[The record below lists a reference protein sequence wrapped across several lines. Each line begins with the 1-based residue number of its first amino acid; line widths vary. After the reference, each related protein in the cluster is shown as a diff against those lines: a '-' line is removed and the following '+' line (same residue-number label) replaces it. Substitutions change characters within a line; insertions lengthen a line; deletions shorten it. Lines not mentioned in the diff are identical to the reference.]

1 MGERER
7 ETSSTRRQKRESVPD
22 PKKKTFAAVSFCV
35 LLRQKTKRG
44 GFCAF
49 KGVLTTTT
57 TMMTTTSSFPRGGEF
72 IDAKSGIARASCV
85 VHNNA
90 QRARFARCASTSGN
104 TNTNAMNNNTTTN
117 ARGKPA
123 SSSTMRKCFSTAA
136 FFGKGRWKCTLE
148 RRRHHR
154 HRGAS
159 SMALFAAAT
168 TIPGLSSMKK
178 ADLVRCCEERG
189 LDASGKVPELRQRL
203 RDAVSSSDRDDDDD
217 DGDDDFAASG
227 ERRGETVAVV
237 EATKSDGGFAKETTL
252 FSIKDEADDEEQDAI
267 ARKLAVEL
275 AVEADDTRAKD
286 VRVLQVSK
294 AVYYARY
301 VVLATAFNRPQMSA
315 VTSKMRD
322 VANNETYN
330 LQIPKNV
337 ANQGDWTCLDCRDVV
352 AHVFTP
358 TARTYYDL
366 EDLYRECDEV
376 GLPFET
382 ERTHDGFYAEED
394 GDFYENE
401 DEDESEDL
409 EDEFEINWSE
419 M

>member
-1 MGERER
+1 M
-7 ETSSTRRQKRESVPD
+7 
-22 PKKKTFAAVSFCV
+22 
-35 LLRQKTKRG
+35 
-44 GFCAF
+44 
-49 KGVLTTTT
+49 
-57 TMMTTTSSFPRGGEF
+57 MMTTTNLSFPTEVS
-72 IDAKSGIARASCV
+72 DATGIARASV
-85 VHNNA
+85 VHNV

-104 TNTNAMNNNTTTN
+104 TNKNNTNTTN

-123 SSSTMRKCFSTAA
+123 SSSSSSLPSPTMRNAMCFSTAA
-136 FFGKGRWKCTLE
+136 FGKRHWNCTLE
-148 RRRHHR
+148 RRRHR

-159 SMALFAAAT
+159 IALFAAAT

-178 ADLVRCCEERG
+178 VDLVRCCEERG
-189 LDASGKVPELRQRL
+189 LDASGTVPVLRQRL
-203 RDAVSSSDRDDDDD
+203 RDVSSSADDDRDDD
-217 DGDDDFAASG
+217 DDDFAASG

-237 EATKSDGGFAKETTL
+237 EATKSDGGFAKESTL

-286 VRVLQVSK
+286 VRVLRVSK

-322 VANNETYN
+322 VANNDEYN

-382 ERTHDGFYAEED
+382 ERMHDGFYAEED

>member
-1 MGERER
+1 M
-7 ETSSTRRQKRESVPD
+7 
-22 PKKKTFAAVSFCV
+22 
-35 LLRQKTKRG
+35 
-44 GFCAF
+44 
-49 KGVLTTTT
+49 
-57 TMMTTTSSFPRGGEF
+57 MMTTTNLSFPTEVS
-72 IDAKSGIARASCV
+72 DATGIARASV
-85 VHNNA
+85 VHNV

-104 TNTNAMNNNTTTN
+104 TNKNNTNTTN

-123 SSSTMRKCFSTAA
+123 SSSSSSLPSPTMRNAMCFSTAA
-136 FFGKGRWKCTLE
+136 FGKRHWNCTLE
-148 RRRHHR
+148 RRRHR

-159 SMALFAAAT
+159 IALFAAAT

-189 LDASGKVPELRQRL
+189 LDASGTVPVLRQRL
-203 RDAVSSSDRDDDDD
+203 RDAVSSSADDDRDDD
-217 DGDDDFAASG
+217 DDDFAASG

-237 EATKSDGGFAKETTL
+237 EATKSDGGFAKESTL

-286 VRVLQVSK
+286 VRVLRVSK

-322 VANNETYN
+322 VANNDEYN

-366 EDLYRECDEV
+366 EELYRECDEV

-382 ERTHDGFYAEED
+382 ERMHDGFYAEED

>member
-1 MGERER
+1 MMM
-7 ETSSTRRQKRESVPD
+7 
-22 PKKKTFAAVSFCV
+22 
-35 LLRQKTKRG
+35 
-44 GFCAF
+44 
-49 KGVLTTTT
+49 
-57 TMMTTTSSFPRGGEF
+57 MMTNLSFPTEVS
-72 IDAKSGIARASCV
+72 DATGIARASV
-85 VHNNA
+85 VHNV

-104 TNTNAMNNNTTTN
+104 TNTNAMNNTTTN

-123 SSSTMRKCFSTAA
+123 SSSSSSSSSLSMRKCFSTAA
-136 FFGKGRWKCTLE
+136 FFGKRRWKCTLE

-159 SMALFAAAT
+159 SIALFAAAT

-203 RDAVSSSDRDDDDD
+203 RDAASSSDRDDD

-237 EATKSDGGFAKETTL
+237 EATKSDGAFAKETTL

>member
-1 MGERER
+1 MCLDVREHQ
-7 ETSSTRRQKRESVPD
+7 QK
-22 PKKKTFAAVSFCV
+22 
-35 LLRQKTKRG
+35 Q
-44 GFCAF
+44 
-49 KGVLTTTT
+49 
-57 TMMTTTSSFPRGGEF
+57 
-72 IDAKSGIARASCV
+72 
-85 VHNNA
+85 HQHH
-90 QRARFARCASTSGN
+90 QRARETRVVVVVVVSSITDDAKRDVFFDGGVREATLGLYFRKASTPTPRRIDRAFCGSDDDTRLVVHEESRFG
-104 TNTNAMNNNTTTN
+104 AVLRR
-117 ARGKPA
+117 ARA
-123 SSSTMRKCFSTAA
+123 
-136 FFGKGRWKCTLE
+136 GREWDRAGVETK
-148 RRRHHR
+148 
-154 HRGAS
+154 
-159 SMALFAAAT
+159 
-168 TIPGLSSMKK
+168 
-178 ADLVRCCEERG
+178 
-189 LDASGKVPELRQRL
+189 L
-203 RDAVSSSDRDDDDD
+203 RDAVSSSADDDRDDD
-217 DGDDDFAASG
+217 DDDFAASG

-237 EATKSDGGFAKETTL
+237 EATKSDGGFAKESTL

-286 VRVLQVSK
+286 VRVLRVSK

-322 VANNETYN
+322 VANNDEYN

-382 ERTHDGFYAEED
+382 ERMHDGFYAEED

>member
-1 MGERER
+1 
-7 ETSSTRRQKRESVPD
+7 
-22 PKKKTFAAVSFCV
+22 
-35 LLRQKTKRG
+35 
-44 GFCAF
+44 
-49 KGVLTTTT
+49 
-57 TMMTTTSSFPRGGEF
+57 MTTLSFPQSGGECR
-72 IDAKSGIARASCV
+72 DAKSGIARKASFV
-85 VHNNA
+85 VHNA
-90 QRARFARCASTSGN
+90 HKRARFARCASTSGN
-104 TNTNAMNNNTTTN
+104 TNTNAMNNTTTN

-123 SSSTMRKCFSTAA
+123 SSSSSSSSSSLSMRKCFSTAA

-159 SMALFAAAT
+159 SIALFAAAT

-203 RDAVSSSDRDDDDD
+203 RDAVSSSDRDDD

>member
-1 MGERER
+1 MCLDVREHQHERDDQQYDHQRARETRVVVVVVVVVVVSFDAKVFFDGGVLREGTLEVYFRKASTPPTPRRIIDRAFRGSDDDTRLVVHEESRFGAVLRRARAGRER
-7 ETSSTRRQKRESVPD
+7 ESPGIETKVES
-22 PKKKTFAAVSFCV
+22 
-35 LLRQKTKRG
+35 
-44 GFCAF
+44 
-49 KGVLTTTT
+49 
-57 TMMTTTSSFPRGGEF
+57 
-72 IDAKSGIARASCV
+72 
-85 VHNNA
+85 
-90 QRARFARCASTSGN
+90 
-104 TNTNAMNNNTTTN
+104 
-117 ARGKPA
+117 
-123 SSSTMRKCFSTAA
+123 
-136 FFGKGRWKCTLE
+136 
-148 RRRHHR
+148 
-154 HRGAS
+154 
-159 SMALFAAAT
+159 
-168 TIPGLSSMKK
+168 
-178 ADLVRCCEERG
+178 
-189 LDASGKVPELRQRL
+189 
-203 RDAVSSSDRDDDDD
+203 AVSSSDRDDD

-301 VVLATAFNRPQMSA
+301 VVLATAFNRPQMNA

>member
-1 MGERER
+1 MM
-7 ETSSTRRQKRESVPD
+7 
-22 PKKKTFAAVSFCV
+22 
-35 LLRQKTKRG
+35 
-44 GFCAF
+44 
-49 KGVLTTTT
+49 
-57 TMMTTTSSFPRGGEF
+57 MMTTNLSFPTEVS
-72 IDAKSGIARASCV
+72 DATGIARASV
-85 VHNNA
+85 VHNV

-104 TNTNAMNNNTTTN
+104 TNKNNTNTTN

-123 SSSTMRKCFSTAA
+123 SSSSSSLPSPTMRNAMCFSTAA
-136 FFGKGRWKCTLE
+136 FGKRHWNCTLE
-148 RRRHHR
+148 RRRHR

-159 SMALFAAAT
+159 IALFAAAT

-203 RDAVSSSDRDDDDD
+203 RDAVSSSADDDRDDD
-217 DGDDDFAASG
+217 DDDFAASG

-237 EATKSDGGFAKETTL
+237 EATKSDGGFAKESTL

-286 VRVLQVSK
+286 VRVLRVSK

-322 VANNETYN
+322 VANKDEYN

-382 ERTHDGFYAEED
+382 ERMHDGFYAEED
-394 GDFYENE
+394 GDFYGNE

>member
-1 MGERER
+1 
-7 ETSSTRRQKRESVPD
+7 
-22 PKKKTFAAVSFCV
+22 
-35 LLRQKTKRG
+35 
-44 GFCAF
+44 
-49 KGVLTTTT
+49 
-57 TMMTTTSSFPRGGEF
+57 
-72 IDAKSGIARASCV
+72 
-85 VHNNA
+85 
-90 QRARFARCASTSGN
+90 
-104 TNTNAMNNNTTTN
+104 
-117 ARGKPA
+117 
-123 SSSTMRKCFSTAA
+123 
-136 FFGKGRWKCTLE
+136 
-148 RRRHHR
+148 
-154 HRGAS
+154 
-159 SMALFAAAT
+159 
-168 TIPGLSSMKK
+168 MKK

-189 LDASGKVPELRQRL
+189 LDASGTVPVLRQRL
-203 RDAVSSSDRDDDDD
+203 RVAVSLSADDAKGGGDRDD
-217 DGDDDFAASG
+217 DDDFAASG

-237 EATKSDGGFAKETTL
+237 EATKSDGGFAKESTL

-286 VRVLQVSK
+286 VRVLRVSK

-322 VANNETYN
+322 VANNDEYN

-382 ERTHDGFYAEED
+382 ERMHDGFYAEED

>member
-1 MGERER
+1 MM
-7 ETSSTRRQKRESVPD
+7 
-22 PKKKTFAAVSFCV
+22 
-35 LLRQKTKRG
+35 
-44 GFCAF
+44 
-49 KGVLTTTT
+49 
-57 TMMTTTSSFPRGGEF
+57 MMTTNLSFPTEVS
-72 IDAKSGIARASCV
+72 DATGIARASV
-85 VHNNA
+85 VHNV

-104 TNTNAMNNNTTTN
+104 TNKNNTNTTN

-123 SSSTMRKCFSTAA
+123 SSSSSSLPSPTMRNAMCFSTAA
-136 FFGKGRWKCTLE
+136 FGKRHWNCTLE
-148 RRRHHR
+148 RRRHR

-159 SMALFAAAT
+159 IALFAAAT

-203 RDAVSSSDRDDDDD
+203 RDAVSSSDRDDD

-286 VRVLQVSK
+286 VRVLRVSK

>member
-1 MGERER
+1 
-7 ETSSTRRQKRESVPD
+7 
-22 PKKKTFAAVSFCV
+22 
-35 LLRQKTKRG
+35 
-44 GFCAF
+44 
-49 KGVLTTTT
+49 
-57 TMMTTTSSFPRGGEF
+57 MMTTLSFPGGEC
-72 IDAKSGIARASCV
+72 IDAKSGIARASFV
-85 VHNNA
+85 VHNV

-104 TNTNAMNNNTTTN
+104 TNTNTMNNTTTN

-123 SSSTMRKCFSTAA
+123 SSSSSSSLSSPTMRKCFSTAA
-136 FFGKGRWKCTLE
+136 FFGKRRWKCTLE

-159 SMALFAAAT
+159 SIALFAAAT

-217 DGDDDFAASG
+217 DDGDDFAASG

>member
-1 MGERER
+1 M
-7 ETSSTRRQKRESVPD
+7 
-22 PKKKTFAAVSFCV
+22 
-35 LLRQKTKRG
+35 
-44 GFCAF
+44 
-49 KGVLTTTT
+49 
-57 TMMTTTSSFPRGGEF
+57 MMTTTNLSFPTEVS
-72 IDAKSGIARASCV
+72 DATGIARASV
-85 VHNNA
+85 VHNV

-104 TNTNAMNNNTTTN
+104 TNTTN

-123 SSSTMRKCFSTAA
+123 SSSSSSLPSPTMRNAMCFSTAA
-136 FFGKGRWKCTLE
+136 FGKRHWNCTLE
-148 RRRHHR
+148 RRRHR

-159 SMALFAAAT
+159 IALFAAAT

-178 ADLVRCCEERG
+178 VDLVRCCEERG
-189 LDASGKVPELRQRL
+189 LDASGTVPVLRQRL
-203 RDAVSSSDRDDDDD
+203 RDAVSSSADDDRDDD
-217 DGDDDFAASG
+217 DDDFAASG

-237 EATKSDGGFAKETTL
+237 EATKSDGGFAKESTL

-286 VRVLQVSK
+286 VRVLRVSK

-322 VANNETYN
+322 VANNDEYN

-382 ERTHDGFYAEED
+382 ERMHDGFYAEED

>member
-1 MGERER
+1 MM
-7 ETSSTRRQKRESVPD
+7 
-22 PKKKTFAAVSFCV
+22 
-35 LLRQKTKRG
+35 
-44 GFCAF
+44 
-49 KGVLTTTT
+49 
-57 TMMTTTSSFPRGGEF
+57 MMTTNLSFPTTEVS
-72 IDAKSGIARASCV
+72 DATGIARASFV
-85 VHNNA
+85 VHNNV

-104 TNTNAMNNNTTTN
+104 TNKNNTNTTN

-123 SSSTMRKCFSTAA
+123 SSSSSSSLPSPTMRNAMCFSTAA
-136 FFGKGRWKCTLE
+136 FGKRHWNCTLE
-148 RRRHHR
+148 RRRHR

-159 SMALFAAAT
+159 IALFAAAT

-189 LDASGKVPELRQRL
+189 LDASGTVPVLRQRL
-203 RDAVSSSDRDDDDD
+203 RDAVSSSADDERDDD
-217 DGDDDFAASG
+217 DDDFAASG

-237 EATKSDGGFAKETTL
+237 EATKSDGGFAKESTL

-286 VRVLQVSK
+286 VRVLRVSK

-322 VANNETYN
+322 VANNDEYN

-382 ERTHDGFYAEED
+382 ERMHDGFYAEED

>member
-1 MGERER
+1 MADQRPSKAR
-7 ETSSTRRQKRESVPD
+7 KTTSSPVAATVAAPPRALDELVSDMILRMLCCLHPRDVVTTSAASKSMRRLSTDDVVWCLA
-22 PKKKTFAAVSFCV
+22 PKKK
-35 LLRQKTKRG
+35 Q
-44 GFCAF
+44 
-49 KGVLTTTT
+49 
-57 TMMTTTSSFPRGGEF
+57 TTTS
-72 IDAKSGIARASCV
+72 
-85 VHNNA
+85 
-90 QRARFARCASTSGN
+90 
-104 TNTNAMNNNTTTN
+104 
-117 ARGKPA
+117 
-123 SSSTMRKCFSTAA
+123 
-136 FFGKGRWKCTLE
+136 
-148 RRRHHR
+148 
-154 HRGAS
+154 
-159 SMALFAAAT
+159 AT
-168 TIPGLSSMKK
+168 
-178 ADLVRCCEERG
+178 
-189 LDASGKVPELRQRL
+189 
-203 RDAVSSSDRDDDDD
+203 
-217 DGDDDFAASG
+217 
-227 ERRGETVAVV
+227 
-237 EATKSDGGFAKETTL
+237 
-252 FSIKDEADDEEQDAI
+252 DEADDEEQDAI

-301 VVLATAFNRPQMSA
+301 VVLATAFNRPQMNA